1 MTLGTHVLEDEDT
14 SAQSDTDNHT
24 DDVTDTNFTQWTDNS
39 NCQPTVLVVHKFTG
53 GSSVFM
59 TNRATQ
65 HQ

>member
-1 MTLGTHVLEDEDT
+1 MTLGAHVLEDEDT

-24 DDVTDTNFTQWTDNS
+24 DDVTDTNFTQWTDNT
-39 NCQPTVLVVHKFTG
+39 NCQPTVPVVHKFTG

-59 TNRATQ
+59 TNRVTQ